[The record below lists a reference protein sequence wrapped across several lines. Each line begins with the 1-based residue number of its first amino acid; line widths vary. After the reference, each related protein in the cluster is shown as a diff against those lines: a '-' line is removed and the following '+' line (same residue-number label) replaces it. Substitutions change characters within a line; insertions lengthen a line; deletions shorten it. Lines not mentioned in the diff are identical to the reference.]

1 MVLIGA
7 GSEPPSLMEEAE
19 ELLRVR
25 DEKQSLAL
33 PPLQLT
39 DAERW
44 TYLPQSRA
52 IPTHPH
58 GSVHAVVLLQNICL
72 VADTESISQDPE
84 VEIYW

>member
-7 GSEPPSLMEEAE
+7 GIEPSSLVEEAE

-33 PPLQLT
+33 PPLELT

-44 TYLPQSRA
+44 TFLLLSCSS
-52 IPTHPH
+52 PTHPH
-58 GSVHAVVLLQNICL
+58 GVHALVLLQN
-72 VADTESISQDPE
+72 TESISQYP
-84 VEIYW
+84 VVGICW

>member
-7 GSEPPSLMEEAE
+7 GIEPSSLVEEAE

-33 PPLQLT
+33 PPLELT

-44 TYLPQSRA
+44 AFLLLSRA
-52 IPTHPH
+52 SPTHPH
-58 GSVHAVVLLQNICL
+58 GSVHALVLLQNICL
-72 VADTESISQDPE
+72 VAALHESL
-84 VEIYW
+84 